1 MNLMIKIFGVAL
13 IVSGSVIM
21 GWVPSNSQRKRLE
34 RLIYIK
40 ECFDLFYTELKHERR
55 SIESYFYEEHN
66 FLEED
71 ANQWLLNEERELI
84 FEAIEKI
91 KSDSYQDALNRC
103 GTVINRL
110 SDIIE
115 NLKKTEEK
123 SGKARPLVTGALGL
137 LLAVLL
143 F

>member
-1 MNLMIKIFGVAL
+1 M
-13 IVSGSVIM
+13 
-21 GWVPSNSQRKRLE
+21 
-34 RLIYIK
+34 IYIK

-103 GTVINRL
+103 GTVIDRL